1 MVSVGKIIKKIREH
15 KGLTASVDNM
25 QASNFSKFESERRD
39 VSVKAL
45 DKIAYFYG
53 ITVDKIIR
61 FESTLTPASIKVED
75 KIANEKVQLISQ
87 LDEEDKNAVYCI
99 SDGMLTKN
107 KFQTFL
113 NKTFKSL
120 NNQIMLA
127 IHPQYI
133 TDNTGKKISAVLPMK
148 EFKTLL
154 EELEELEDIRLYDES
169 KNDNEPAIA
178 KNKAMAMI
186 EAERKKLGK

>member
-1 MVSVGKIIKKIREH
+1 
-15 KGLTASVDNM
+15 
-25 QASNFSKFESERRD
+25 
-39 VSVKAL
+39 
-45 DKIAYFYG
+45 
-53 ITVDKIIR
+53 
-61 FESTLTPASIKVED
+61 
-75 KIANEKVQLISQ
+75 
-87 LDEEDKNAVYCI
+87 
-99 SDGMLTKN
+99 
-107 KFQTFL
+107 
-113 NKTFKSL
+113 
-120 NNQIMLA
+120 MLA

-148 EFKTLL
+148 EFKSLL